1 MHDHAEIKVGSEG
14 LESIDATTLPANELR
29 KSTKRDAAKSNASVA
44 AAHPN
49 EGDSFTGF
57 DPQGSDLDDYLPKC
71 FLFLDGS
78 LTRLS
83 AVRPWAREARSCG
96 RP

>member
-1 MHDHAEIKVGSEG
+1 VKNSREIIGMHDHAEIKVGSEG

-57 DPQGSDLDDYLPKC
+57 DPQLRTVIDRWER
-71 FLFLDGS
+71 
-78 LTRLS
+78 LT
-83 AVRPWAREARSCG
+83 VGQREKILWIVNQD
-96 RP
+96 